1 MDNSDL
7 QMDDIPLLQEF
18 ADDTHHPIKQ
28 CPPSPLPQPAT
39 QSSTDQSAATL
50 SPMKDNPFLPYEHL
64 AQLAVEREQ
73 FRQNLEAFT
82 ENLKQERRYSQ
93 QTSSSRPGQESN
105 SPDEPVVAAIT
116 EKVINHLKPIIEEQI
131 RRELSLYL
139 EHNPTND

>member
-1 MDNSDL
+1 MENSNP

-28 CPPSPLPQPAT
+28 RPPSPLPRPAT
-39 QSSTDQSAATL
+39 QSSTDQAAATP

-64 AQLAVEREQ
+64 AQLAIEREQ

-93 QTSSSRPGQESN
+93 LASSGDELKK
-105 SPDEPVVAAIT
+105 PDHPDDPVVAAIA

-131 RRELSLYL
+131 RTELSLYL
-139 EHNPTND
+139 EHNPTDS